1 MNNKETPQVTAAILL
16 SCAGIFMVFGMPF
29 FVGGLISE
37 LGFTQAQAN
46 LISSAEIAGMALSSL
61 LGAAWIGRF
70 NWRHVAL
77 FALFA
82 VLAGNLFSF
91 YVENFQVL
99 VATRFITGLVGHG
112 TAFALGVAAIGNTSQ
127 PDRNFG
133 FTIASQVAMGA
144 LTALIVPKTIAIY
157 GIAGMCAPAAILAV
171 VAMAFIPRLATS
183 GHAQTPDSNQS
194 KRTGILILPLLGLLV
209 MIIWQMGVG
218 PFFNNLVPYGISIEL
233 DPSDI
238 GTALFLST
246 GLSIIGPLTASALAN
261 KINRNVPVCIALTV
275 QLLIILSFQG
285 DITWIGFTVR
295 AILFQTAW
303 NFTGPFL
310 MGMIANLD
318 ESGRYSVLIPAS
330 QLGGIALGHAVIA
343 SLVQGSNLILV
354 NYFCA
359 GAIFLSIFLFVLVSG
374 KINKEKTAG
383 KLN

>member
-183 GHAQTPDSNQS
+183 GRAQTSDSNQS

-343 SLVQGSNLILV
+343 SLVQGSNLVLV

>member
-61 LGAAWIGRF
+61 LGAAWIGRL

-82 VLAGNLFSF
+82 VLAGNLLSF

-144 LTALIVPKTIAIY
+144 LTALIVPKIIAIY
-157 GIAGMCAPAAILAV
+157 GIAGMYAPAAILAV

-183 GHAQTPDSNQS
+183 GRAQTSDSNQS

-343 SLVQGSNLILV
+343 SLVQGSNLVLV

-359 GAIFLSIFLFVLVSG
+359 GAIFLSIFLFVLVSR
-374 KINKEKTAG
+374 KINKEKTQAS
-383 KLN
+383 

>member
-61 LGAAWIGRF
+61 LGAAWIGRL

-209 MIIWQMGVG
+209 MIIWQIGVG

-343 SLVQGSNLILV
+343 SLVQGSNLVLV

>member
-82 VLAGNLFSF
+82 VLAGNLLSCF
-91 YVENFQVL
+91 VENFQVL

-218 PFFNNLVPYGISIEL
+218 PFFNNLVPYGISIQL

-261 KINRNVPVCIALTV
+261 KINRKIPVCIALTI

-285 DITWIGFTVR
+285 DITWIGFTIR

-343 SLVQGSNLILV
+343 SLVQGSNLVLV

-359 GAIFLSIFLFVLVSG
+359 GAIFLSIFLFIMVAG
-374 KINKEKTAG
+374 KIKN
-383 KLN
+383 

>member
-1 MNNKETPQVTAAILL
+1 MNNKETPQVTAAILV

-82 VLAGNLFSF
+82 VLAGNLLSCF
-91 YVENFQVL
+91 VENFQVL

-218 PFFNNLVPYGISIEL
+218 PFFNNLVPYGISIQL

-261 KINRNVPVCIALTV
+261 KINRKIPVCIALTI

-285 DITWIGFTVR
+285 DITWIGFTIR

-343 SLVQGSNLILV
+343 SLVQGSNLVLV

-359 GAIFLSIFLFVLVSG
+359 GAIFLSIFLFIMVAG
-374 KINKEKTAG
+374 KIKN
-383 KLN
+383 

>member
-61 LGAAWIGRF
+61 LGAAWIGRL

-343 SLVQGSNLILV
+343 SLVQGSNLVLV

-374 KINKEKTAG
+374 KINKEKTQAS
-383 KLN
+383 

>member
-218 PFFNNLVPYGISIEL
+218 PFFNNLVPYGISIQL

-343 SLVQGSNLILV
+343 SLVQGSNLVLV

-374 KINKEKTAG
+374 KINKEKTQAS
-383 KLN
+383 

>member
-1 MNNKETPQVTAAILL
+1 MNNKETPQVTAAILV

-82 VLAGNLFSF
+82 VLAGNLLSCF
-91 YVENFQVL
+91 VENFQVL

-112 TAFALGVAAIGNTSQ
+112 TAFALGVAAIGSTSQ

-157 GIAGMCAPAAILAV
+157 GIAGMCAPASILAV

-183 GHAQTPDSNQS
+183 GHTQIPDSNQS

-261 KINRNVPVCIALTV
+261 KINRKIPVCIALTI

-285 DITWIGFTVR
+285 DITWIGFTIR

-343 SLVQGSNLILV
+343 SLVQGSNLVLV

-359 GAIFLSIFLFVLVSG
+359 GAIFLSIFLFIMVAG
-374 KINKEKTAG
+374 KIKN
-383 KLN
+383 

>member
-218 PFFNNLVPYGISIEL
+218 PFFNNLVPYGISIQL

-261 KINRNVPVCIALTV
+261 KINRNVPVCIALTA

-359 GAIFLSIFLFVLVSG
+359 GAIFLSIFLFILVSG

>member
-1 MNNKETPQVTAAILL
+1 MNNKETPQITAAILL

-82 VLAGNLFSF
+82 VLAGNIFSF

-261 KINRNVPVCIALTV
+261 KINRNVPVCIALTA

-330 QLGGIALGHAVIA
+330 QLGGIALGHAVVA
-343 SLVQGSNLILV
+343 SLVQGSNLVLV

-374 KINKEKTAG
+374 KINKEKTQAS
-383 KLN
+383 

>member
-82 VLAGNLFSF
+82 VLAGNIFSF

-261 KINRNVPVCIALTV
+261 KINRNVPVCIALTA

-343 SLVQGSNLILV
+343 SLVQGSNLVLV

>member
-61 LGAAWIGRF
+61 LGAVWIGRF

-261 KINRNVPVCIALTV
+261 KINRKIPVCIALTI

>member
-183 GHAQTPDSNQS
+183 GRAQTSDSNQS

-343 SLVQGSNLILV
+343 SLVQGSNLVLV

-374 KINKEKTAG
+374 KINKEKTQAS
-383 KLN
+383 

>member
-82 VLAGNLFSF
+82 VLAGNIFSF

-218 PFFNNLVPYGISIEL
+218 PFFNNLVPYGISIQL

-261 KINRNVPVCIALTV
+261 KINRKIPVCIALTI

-285 DITWIGFTVR
+285 DITWIGFTIR

-343 SLVQGSNLILV
+343 SLVQGSNLVLV

-359 GAIFLSIFLFVLVSG
+359 GAIFLSIFLFIMVAG
-374 KINKEKTAG
+374 KIKN
-383 KLN
+383 

>member
-77 FALFA
+77 FALLA
-82 VLAGNLFSF
+82 VLAGNLLSCF
-91 YVENFQVL
+91 VENFQVL

-112 TAFALGVAAIGNTSQ
+112 TAFALGVAAIGSTSQ

-218 PFFNNLVPYGISIEL
+218 PFFNNLVPYGISIQL

-261 KINRNVPVCIALTV
+261 KINRKIPVCIALTI

-285 DITWIGFTVR
+285 DITWIGFTIR

-343 SLVQGSNLILV
+343 SLVQGSNLVLV

-359 GAIFLSIFLFVLVSG
+359 GAIFLSIFLFIMVAG
-374 KINKEKTAG
+374 KIKN
-383 KLN
+383 

>member
-343 SLVQGSNLILV
+343 SLVQGSNLVLV

>member
-1 MNNKETPQVTAAILL
+1 MNNKETPQVTAAILV

-218 PFFNNLVPYGISIEL
+218 PFFNNLVPYGISIQL

-261 KINRNVPVCIALTV
+261 KINRKIPVCIALTI

-285 DITWIGFTVR
+285 DITWIGFTIR

-343 SLVQGSNLILV
+343 SLVQGSNLVLV

-359 GAIFLSIFLFVLVSG
+359 GAIFLSIFLFIMVAG
-374 KINKEKTAG
+374 KIKN
-383 KLN
+383 

>member
-82 VLAGNLFSF
+82 VLAGNLLSF

-218 PFFNNLVPYGISIEL
+218 PFFNNLVPYGISIQL

-374 KINKEKTAG
+374 KINKEKTQAS
-383 KLN
+383 

>member
-261 KINRNVPVCIALTV
+261 KINRNVPVCIALTA

-359 GAIFLSIFLFVLVSG
+359 GAIFLSIFLFILVSG

>member
-61 LGAAWIGRF
+61 LGAVWIGRF

-82 VLAGNLFSF
+82 VLAGNLLSF

-285 DITWIGFTVR
+285 DITWIGFTIR

-343 SLVQGSNLILV
+343 SLVQGSNLVLV

-374 KINKEKTAG
+374 KINKEKTQAS
-383 KLN
+383 

>member
-82 VLAGNLFSF
+82 VLAGNIFSF

-261 KINRNVPVCIALTV
+261 KINRNVPVCIALTA

>member
-82 VLAGNLFSF
+82 VLAGNLLSF

-218 PFFNNLVPYGISIEL
+218 PFFNNLVPYGISIQL

-343 SLVQGSNLILV
+343 SLVQGSNLVLV

-359 GAIFLSIFLFVLVSG
+359 GAIFLSIFLFIMVAG
-374 KINKEKTAG
+374 KIKN
-383 KLN
+383 

>member
-1 MNNKETPQVTAAILL
+1 MSNKETNQIIAAILL
-16 SCAGIFMVFGMPF
+16 SCAGVFMVFGMPF

-37 LGFTQAQAN
+37 LGFSQAQAN

-61 LGAAWIGRF
+61 LGAVWIGRF
-70 NWRHVAL
+70 NWRHIAMFGL
-77 FALFA
+77 LA
-82 VLAGNLFSF
+82 VLGGNILSC
-91 YVENFQVL
+91 YVDNFQVL
-99 VATRFITGLVGHG
+99 VATRFITGLLGHG
-112 TAFALGVAAIGNTSQ
+112 TAFALGVAAIGSTSQ

-133 FTIASQVAMGA
+133 FTIASQVVMGA

-171 VAMAFIPRLATS
+171 IAMAFAPRLATS
-183 GHAQTPDSNQS
+183 GHAQSPDSGQS
-194 KRTGILILPLLGLLV
+194 KKTGILILPLLGLLV

-246 GLSIIGPLTASALAN
+246 GLSIIGPLTASVLAN
-261 KINRNVPVCIALTV
+261 KINRNIPVCIALTI

-285 DITWIGFTVR
+285 DITWIGFTIR

-303 NFTGPFL
+303 NFSGPFL
-310 MGMIANLD
+310 MGMVANLD

-330 QLGGIALGHAVIA
+330 QLGGISFGHAVIA
-343 SLVQGSNLILV
+343 SLVQGNNLVLV

-359 GAIFLSIFLFVLVSG
+359 GAIFLSVFLFIMIAG
-374 KINKEKTAG
+374 KMNREKT
-383 KLN
+383 

>member
-1 MNNKETPQVTAAILL
+1 MNKEETPQVTAAILL

-261 KINRNVPVCIALTV
+261 KINRNVPVCIALTA

-374 KINKEKTAG
+374 KINKEKTQAS
-383 KLN
+383 

>member
-61 LGAAWIGRF
+61 LGAVWIGRF

-261 KINRNVPVCIALTV
+261 KINRNVPVCIALTA

-343 SLVQGSNLILV
+343 SLVQGSNLVLV

>member
-61 LGAAWIGRF
+61 LGAVWIGRF

-261 KINRNVPVCIALTV
+261 KINRNVPVCIALTA

-343 SLVQGSNLILV
+343 SLVQGSKLILV

-374 KINKEKTAG
+374 KINKEKTQAS
-383 KLN
+383 

>member
-82 VLAGNLFSF
+82 VLAGNLLSF

-218 PFFNNLVPYGISIEL
+218 PFFNNLVPYGISIQL

-261 KINRNVPVCIALTV
+261 KINRKVPVCIALTV

-374 KINKEKTAG
+374 KINKEKTQAS
-383 KLN
+383 

>member
-1 MNNKETPQVTAAILL
+1 MSNKETPQVIAAILL
-16 SCAGIFMVFGMPF
+16 SCAGVFMVFGMPF

-37 LGFTQAQAN
+37 LGFSQAQAN

-70 NWRHVAL
+70 NWRHVAMFGL
-77 FALFA
+77 LA
-82 VLAGNLFSF
+82 VLGGNLLSF
-91 YVENFQVL
+91 YVDNFQVL
-99 VATRFITGLVGHG
+99 VATRFITGLLGHG
-112 TAFALGVAAIGNTSQ
+112 TAFALGIAAIGSTSQ

-133 FTIASQVAMGA
+133 FTIASQVVMGA
-144 LTALIVPKTIAIY
+144 LTALIVPKTIATY
-157 GIAGMCAPAAILAV
+157 GIAGMCVPAAILAV
-171 VAMAFIPRLATS
+171 VAMVFMPRLATS
-183 GHAQTPDSNQS
+183 GHTQTQSTDPVQS
-194 KRTGILILPLLGLLV
+194 KKTGILILPLLGLFI

-246 GLSIIGPLTASALAN
+246 GLSIIGPLSASALAN
-261 KINRNVPVCIALTV
+261 KINRNIPVCIALTV

-285 DITWIGFTVR
+285 DITWIGFTIR

-303 NFTGPFL
+303 NFSGPFL
-310 MGMIANLD
+310 MGMIASVD

-343 SLVQGSNLILV
+343 SLIQGNNLVLV

-359 GAIFLSIFLFVLVSG
+359 GAIFLSIFLFIMV
-374 KINKEKTAG
+374 AG
-383 KLN
+383 KMSQGKQQIG

>member
-1 MNNKETPQVTAAILL
+1 MSNKETPQVIAAILL
-16 SCAGIFMVFGMPF
+16 SCAGVFMVFGMPF

-37 LGFTQAQAN
+37 LGFSQAQAN

-61 LGAAWIGRF
+61 LGAAWIRRF
-70 NWRHVAL
+70 NWRHIAMFGL
-77 FALFA
+77 LA
-82 VLAGNLFSF
+82 VLGGNLVSC
-91 YVENFQVL
+91 YVDNFQAL
-99 VATRFITGLVGHG
+99 VATRFITGLLGHG
-112 TAFALGVAAIGNTSQ
+112 TAFALGVAAIGSTSQ

-133 FTIASQVAMGA
+133 FTIASQVVMGA

-171 VAMAFIPRLATS
+171 VAMAFMPRLATS
-183 GHAQTPDSNQS
+183 GHTQIPDSNQS

-218 PFFNNLVPYGISIEL
+218 PFFNNLVPYGISIQL

-261 KINRNVPVCIALTV
+261 KINRKIPVCIALTI

-285 DITWIGFTVR
+285 DITWIGFTIR

-343 SLVQGSNLILV
+343 SLVQGSNLVLV

-359 GAIFLSIFLFVLVSG
+359 GAIFLSIFLFIMVAG
-374 KINKEKTAG
+374 KIKN
-383 KLN
+383 

>member
-82 VLAGNLFSF
+82 VLAGNLLSF

-285 DITWIGFTVR
+285 DITWIGFTIR

-343 SLVQGSNLILV
+343 SLVQGSNLVLV

-359 GAIFLSIFLFVLVSG
+359 GAIFLSIFLFIMVAG
-374 KINKEKTAG
+374 KIKN
-383 KLN
+383 

>member
-261 KINRNVPVCIALTV
+261 KINRNVPVCIALTA

-343 SLVQGSNLILV
+343 SLVQGSNLVLV

>member
-1 MNNKETPQVTAAILL
+1 MNNKETPQVTAAILV

-61 LGAAWIGRF
+61 LGAAWIGRL

-82 VLAGNLFSF
+82 VLAGNLLSC

-112 TAFALGVAAIGNTSQ
+112 TAFALGVAAIGSTSQ

-261 KINRNVPVCIALTV
+261 KINRKIPVCIALTI

-285 DITWIGFTVR
+285 DITWIGFTIR

-343 SLVQGSNLILV
+343 SLVQGSNLVLV

-359 GAIFLSIFLFVLVSG
+359 GAIFLSIFLFIMVAG
-374 KINKEKTAG
+374 KIKN
-383 KLN
+383 

>member
-343 SLVQGSNLILV
+343 SLVQGSNLVLV

-359 GAIFLSIFLFVLVSG
+359 GAIFLSIFLFVLISG
-374 KINKEKTAG
+374 KINKEKTQAS
-383 KLN
+383 

>member
-82 VLAGNLFSF
+82 VLAGNLLSF

-261 KINRNVPVCIALTV
+261 KINRKIPVCIALTI

-285 DITWIGFTVR
+285 DITWIGFTIR

-343 SLVQGSNLILV
+343 SLVQGSNLVLV

-374 KINKEKTAG
+374 KINKEKTQAS
-383 KLN
+383 

>member
-82 VLAGNLFSF
+82 VLAGNLLSF

-343 SLVQGSNLILV
+343 SLVQGSNLVLV

-359 GAIFLSIFLFVLVSG
+359 GAIFLSIFLFVLVSR
-374 KINKEKTAG
+374 KINKEKTQAS
-383 KLN
+383 

>member
-209 MIIWQMGVG
+209 MIIWQIGVG

-261 KINRNVPVCIALTV
+261 KINRNVPVCIALTA

>member
-218 PFFNNLVPYGISIEL
+218 PFFNNLVPYGISIQL

-261 KINRNVPVCIALTV
+261 KINRKIPVCIALTI

-285 DITWIGFTVR
+285 DITWIGFTIR

-343 SLVQGSNLILV
+343 SLVQGSNLVLV

-359 GAIFLSIFLFVLVSG
+359 GAIFLSIFLFIMVAG
-374 KINKEKTAG
+374 KIKN
-383 KLN
+383 

>member
-91 YVENFQVL
+91 YVENFQAL

-261 KINRNVPVCIALTV
+261 KINRNVPVCIALTA

-285 DITWIGFTVR
+285 DITWIGFTIR

-343 SLVQGSNLILV
+343 SLVQGSNLVLV

-374 KINKEKTAG
+374 KINKEKTQAS
-383 KLN
+383 